1 MKRACMVAYTFYGGD
16 NRVRR
21 YAETLAQ
28 QGWSVDAIVLETPGM
43 PKMYDLKGVRVLGIQ
58 KRIKNEKHSLTYLFR
73 LGWFLVKSAVVL
85 TIEHIKK
92 PYSVVH
98 VHSIPDFEVFSAI
111 VPKLL
116 GAKIILDIHDI
127 VPELFMKKF
136 NGTKKSPVFK
146 MLLLVE
152 RFSGMFAN
160 HVIIANDIWLKR
172 ISDRSIPPSKC
183 SVVMNYPVSDIF
195 GNVKRTRE
203 PDGKYLLMYPGTLS
217 HHQGIGTAIAAVNA
231 LREEIPEIEFHI
243 YGAGTDE
250 NSLHEQVT
258 QLQLEQHVKFFGVL
272 PLEQIAEVMANADVG
287 VEPKLANSFS
297 DEAFS
302 TKILEFMTLGVP
314 VIASDTSVHKYYITD
329 DVVEYF
335 HAGSVEE
342 LVVAIR
348 KLYNEPEFRVKLVE
362 RASEYIKDFSW
373 DKRKGAYLELAGA
386 LHVEKVNN

>member
-1 MKRACMVAYTFYGGD
+1 MKRACMVAYTFYASD

-28 QGWSVDAIVLETPGM
+28 AGWSVDAIVLETPDF
-43 PKMYDLKGVRVLGIQ
+43 PKTFNLKGVRVLGIQ

-73 LGWFLVKSAVVL
+73 LGYFLIKSAMVL
-85 TIEHIKK
+85 TIEHIKR

-98 VHSIPDFEVFSAI
+98 VHSIPDFEVFSAL
-111 VPKLL
+111 VPKLA

-127 VPELFMKKF
+127 VPELFLKKF
-136 NGTKKSPVFK
+136 NADKKSIIFK
-146 MLLLVE
+146 LLLLVE
-152 RFSGMFAN
+152 RLSGMFAN

-172 ISDRSIPPSKC
+172 ISDRSIPASKC

-195 GNVKRTRE
+195 GGVKRTRE
-203 PDGKYLLMYPGTLS
+203 KDGKFLLMYPGTLS
-217 HHQGIGTAIAAVNA
+217 HHQGISTAIDAVNN
-231 LREEIPEIEFHI
+231 LRDEIPEIEFHI

-250 NSLHEQVT
+250 NSLHEQVKK
-258 QLQLEQHVKFFGVL
+258 LKLEQHVIFFKGVQ
-272 PLEQIAEVMANADVG
+272 LEKIAEIMANADVG
-287 VEPKLANSFS
+287 VEPKLSNSFS

-314 VIASDTSVHKYYITD
+314 VIASDTSVHKYYISD

-342 LVVAIR
+342 LTCAIR
-348 KLYNEPEFRVKLVE
+348 KMYTNPKYRISLREK
-362 RASEYIKDFSW
+362 ADEYIKDFSW
-373 DKRKGAYLELAGA
+373 DKRKSAYLELTGT
-386 LHVEKVNN
+386 V